1 MTVILPTV
9 VIGLLAPPFDDA
21 IVFPESEGYFDFC
34 IVRGGLSSD
43 DEFSVTVTTTGGNAG
58 NHDDKVHTYTCSATY
73 IYSLSVDTITR
84 AGL

>member
-9 VIGLLAPPFDDA
+9 VIGLLAPHFDDA

-58 NHDDKVHTYTCSATY
+58 NHDDKVHTHSATY
-73 IYSLSVDTITR
+73 IYSLSLDTITQ